1 MQLVSVHQFRDRWII
16 DISDQTDMGVWKTN
30 KAFLAEKP
38 TERKVLGLQLLEAL
52 AESVQGIPH
61 PDPYDDPNPHTD
73 HALEQSGVKSRST
86 FMKTA
91 KLVQVW
97 RTGKDL
103 TIEAWK
109 NCGPRGG
116 FQPFNAPKHIVSA
129 DDPEAIGA
137 AVHQA
142 MEEAI

>member
-1 MQLVSVHQFRDRWII
+1 MQRISLYQFRDRWII
-16 DISDQTDMGVWKTN
+16 SIFDQTDMGVWKM
-30 KAFLAEKP
+30 KQAFLAEEP
-38 TERKVLGLQLLEAL
+38 YERKALGLQLLEAL
-52 AESVQGIPH
+52 AKSVQGIPH
-61 PDPYDDPNPHTD
+61 PDPYANPNPHTD
-73 HALEQSGVKSRST
+73 PALEQSGVKSRST

-91 KLVQVW
+91 KLVKVV

-116 FQPFNAPKHIVSA
+116 FEPFDAPKHIVSA

-142 MEEAI
+142 MEEAA